1 MPQYHGYQLKQPA
14 TKKQREIIHKME
26 QTYKSIRGASK
37 SPKLDRQTAQKIISH
52 YYDDWIKTI
61 KESSQ
66 NDNEF

>member
-1 MPQYHGYQLKQPA
+1 MSQYHGYQLKQPA

-52 YYDDWIKTI
+52 YYDDWIKTVR
-61 KESSQ
+61 ESSQ
-66 NDNEF
+66 NDDEF

>member
-1 MPQYHGYQLKQPA
+1 MPQYHGYRMKQPA

-37 SPKLDRQTAQKIISH
+37 SHKLDRQTAQKIISH
-52 YYDDWIKTI
+52 YYDGWIKTI

>member
-14 TKKQREIIHKME
+14 TKKQREIIRKME

-37 SPKLDRQTAQKIISH
+37 SHMLDRQTAQKIISH

-61 KESSQ
+61 RDSSQ
-66 NDNEF
+66 TDDEF